1 MLAIVGVV
9 VLIIAAVQ
17 NSQSIDLEFLFWN
30 ARVDGLLLFLI
41 LFTLGFFVGVVFS
54 RQLRGKK
61 E

>member
-1 MLAIVGVV
+1 MVGIV

-17 NSQSIDLEFLFWN
+17 NSQSIDLQFLFWR

-41 LFTLGFFVGVVFS
+41 LFALGFFVGVVFS
-54 RQLRGKK
+54 RQGRGKK